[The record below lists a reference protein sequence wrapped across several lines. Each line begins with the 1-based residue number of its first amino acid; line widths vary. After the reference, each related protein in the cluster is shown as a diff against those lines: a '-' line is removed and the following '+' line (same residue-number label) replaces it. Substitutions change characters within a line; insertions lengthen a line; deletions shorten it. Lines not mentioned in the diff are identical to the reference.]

1 MSNETKQEELV
12 ELKEYKIISKYFKN
26 KDGDNDIN
34 SLIYLPT
41 PESLEKLSN
50 SHLVKDVMNFDLKIY
65 ESFFTPI
72 IDENDDNTVIAF
84 NLDKI
89 DYIMNRDIL
98 SFLLSFI
105 GAINSINTIYDIYD
119 EDGTD
124 LPPSDIYIDNSPNYL
139 QYIYSI
145 IDFFRKNEKF
155 YIPYRYMTLF
165 FKILNELGF
174 HIEIND
180 KNILYRT
187 IKDSFFLMEK
197 NKILILVAPS
207 NNFWV
212 KSQKSSINDINY
224 DIKLNNYNNIF
235 YNKNF
240 IKKFMSKIAKHP
252 RCNFGI
258 ISSMTYRNLKNCWEG
273 LEKQFSEDCPKKIV
287 IVDQNDHE
295 QVMMDPD
302 KKKMSFF
309 RSMKKILDLL
319 KREKE
324 KVLRNAMKKKGK
336 DGESKD
342 TDVEEGNN
350 IQYFNEKNIIILES
364 EEDKIGQ
371 DTKCNSYMM
380 NVFDERYLESNEKQ
394 RDAIDLEGDKG
405 INFIIN
411 LLENCTDDIR
421 DYINRNKK

>member
-155 YIPYRYMTLF
+155 YIPYRYMKLF